1 MYKLYITGVQC
12 LSLQA
17 ENVKNK
23 IMQFDKLIKAL
34 IIFVL
39 LLIAQNLS
47 AQYRSYEP
55 NSDQNGIQ
63 PGYYKYSM
71 LKTNPF
77 PVLYGH
83 IPMTSEYRL
92 IYETAFAPRHSIN
105 IGAAYMGKNIIIPD
119 AISSD
124 YISDPA
130 EISAEGYRLILNYRF
145 IYNRN
150 DIAPSGMYLGPEI
163 SYAKMEFE
171 DIIPN
176 DKKNTAT
183 VKHFYAILK
192 WGYQGRINGNFFFDL
207 FAGAGYKNN
216 SFENE
221 LNGTNRNV
229 FEAGSIIY
237 DFPIKLSLGF
247 NMGILI

>member
-176 DKKNTAT
+176 DKKLLEK
-183 VKHFYAILK
+183 VSILC
-192 WGYQGRINGNFFFDL
+192 QS
-207 FAGAGYKNN
+207 YKNN